1 MSGPHGSRYE
11 GRVLGWYGIFQLNI
25 QASLKSEG
33 SGDGKYD
40 LADKEVEGSR
50 VWAFGILVSMLDVM
64 SSLSTMKAP
73 SECSKGVGDEG
84 GHSNTCGNLEMANG
98 ELQLASC
105 CNHQQVG
112 EPEIVSPQSCGKP
125 RSPGDPCTCQPAC
138 ELGLR
143 YS

>member
-1 MSGPHGSRYE
+1 M
-11 GRVLGWYGIFQLNI
+11 NI

-40 LADKEVEGSR
+40 LADEEAEVSR
-50 VWAFGILVSMLDVM
+50 VQAFGVLVSMLVAM
-64 SSLSTMKAP
+64 SSLSTTKAP
-73 SECSKGVGDEG
+73 SECSKGVGDEN
-84 GHSNTCGNLEMANG
+84 GHSNSRGNLEMANG

-112 EPEIVSPQSCGKP
+112 EPETVSPQSCGKP
-125 RSPGDPCTCQPAC
+125 RSPGAPCTGQPAC

-143 YS
+143 CS